1 MTYLPFCWCF
11 PSPSSS
17 SSSSCCCCCCCCR
30 CCCCQM
36 HQEATIKQK
45 PRRENTKTGSETE
58 TTSFLA
64 LSWWSLESARI
75 YNVGI
80 LKGLFHSFA
89 SSTRNFGL
97 KDPSLFLLT
106 HLERIEILPLTNRH
120 LLGVA
125 PSTFTTGVL
134 HPPKKNKNKTSVS
147 SSGYTLRDNHIPQLS
162 AALVLFPRSPHE
174 IECNRKPPGV
184 TENGNWHHEM
194 EIFRNPKKLMV
205 FVRLL
210 PSLKLTAR
218 PWK

>member
-1 MTYLPFCWCF
+1 
-11 PSPSSS
+11 
-17 SSSSCCCCCCCCR
+17 
-30 CCCCQM
+30 M

-45 PRRENTKTGSETE
+45 PRRENTKTGAETE

-97 KDPSLFLLT
+97 KDPILFLLT

-134 HPPKKNKNKTSVS
+134 HPQKKKTKIKLQCPPVA
-147 SSGYTLRDNHIPQLS
+147 IP
-162 AALVLFPRSPHE
+162 
-174 IECNRKPPGV
+174 
-184 TENGNWHHEM
+184 
-194 EIFRNPKKLMV
+194 
-205 FVRLL
+205 
-210 PSLKLTAR
+210 
-218 PWK
+218 